1 MDKICKLVNDRFSW
15 IMYIDGQ
22 TISFDGGS
30 NSHYFAKHYKE
41 LGYTIEWDRD
51 KWRRDE

>member
-1 MDKICKLVNDRFSW
+1 MNKICKLVNDNFS
-15 IMYIDGQ
+15 YFLQVDGQ
-22 TISFDGGS
+22 NISFQGMG
-30 NSHYFAKHYKE
+30 NAEYFEEHYKA